1 MNQQHQIPFYFL
13 LPKIKLKLIFFL
25 ENNYCKYGEVA
36 FANGYKKKDINPQ
49 IIIHF
54 LRNSSSPSNGNLR
67 EHHACGFNEHI
78 IYFFDSQRSFRTR
91 KNLKGTQIPASVIN
105 FSFVDYEQL
114 EDTIRNMDL
123 PIVWTNNDG
132 FIESQSYRKDCYY
145 KILCDSFFFFFFFPY
160 NYFTYFNI
168 FFPQ

>member
-1 MNQQHQIPFYFL
+1 MFKLFYRATLYNLIIENINELVALDTFL
-13 LPKIKLKLIFFL
+13 FFITKNKIKTNFFL

-91 KNLKGTQIPASVIN
+91 KKFEGYPNPS
-105 FSFVDYEQL
+105 
-114 EDTIRNMDL
+114 
-123 PIVWTNNDG
+123 
-132 FIESQSYRKDCYY
+132 
-145 KILCDSFFFFFFFPY
+145 LCH
-160 NYFTYFNI
+160 
-168 FFPQ
+168 